1 MSSSQQIK
9 ILLLEDEDFDV
20 ELIAQKLHQDQPG
33 VYDILHVKTKSEYLK
48 QLEAFCPDLILT
60 DYDLNRYD
68 GFRALEDAHAVDET
82 MPVIIVTGTL
92 SEELAA
98 ESIKSGASDY
108 VIKGRLE
115 RLPVAVKNA
124 LERKKERDRRNR
136 AEQML
141 QVLNQAALATVQAVT
156 VEEVFA
162 VAAEE
167 LQGSGFSC
175 VVFLV
180 DEGRQKLIPRHLS
193 YRSKALESAQKLTG
207 LRIEEFSMPI
217 DTTSLFARVVRDR
230 ETVFVESLQEA
241 IKNLLPKQI
250 GPLAGKLVDI
260 LGVYRSIDAPLI
272 VEDEVLGVLSVQS
285 DDLSETDKPA
295 VTAFANQIAAAW
307 RKALLYEQA
316 KREVAER
323 RRAEEETRR
332 RVQQLSF
339 INEMGQSVV
348 SSLDV
353 GQALVDVVDSIPDLI
368 ESEGVSVLLLEE
380 DQLVFKAASGEF
392 GRKLVDT
399 AMPADAGIAGKVLQ
413 HGEPLLVG
421 NGNVQE
427 QIYRDIDATTG
438 FMTESLVAVP
448 ILLAGETIGVIEAVH
463 SVPDVFDRGNLDVLE
478 TAAAWVAIAIGNAR
492 QHAAL
497 QRRLQESEAF
507 ASISMAL
514 NKTLDLDQILQLIVD
529 SADDIIP
536 SVQRAVIHILSEEN
550 GQMLVPTAVAGPVR
564 KTNSKFSMHPGKGVA
579 GQVIASGETI
589 NVPDIEQDPHFIPAK
604 TDNPIRSLLVAP
616 IQREDRRLGTISLIS
631 PTKHAFSSDDEQ
643 LLTLLGVEAALAIEN
658 AQLLKSERRRR
669 QEAETLRRVTNTLT
683 STLNLEDVLN
693 AILEELAGVLSHD
706 GATIFLWEQ
715 ENLRAVACRD
725 LPHPELVLNH
735 TFPADSPLFVELV
748 ASKKPI
754 LLADAQADP
763 RFEAWAE
770 TTYVRSW
777 MAIPLISHQQV
788 IGVITIDHR
797 AVGAYT
803 SADEEMAQAFANQ
816 AATAIENARLFT
828 AMQRR
833 LHEINTLYFIS
844 NQIVVSPEIDVD
856 DILKSVV
863 DMLKINFGYYHV
875 HCYIFDAQG
884 DNLMMQQGSGAVG
897 QELKAKGHQLEPG
910 EGIVGYVA
918 TLGETYMT
926 NSVDDTVF
934 YRANPLLPE
943 TKAELATPLR
953 VRDETLG
960 VLDVQHRAP
969 DTFDENDLRFIS
981 AIADQLAVVL
991 DKAMMYAALQDAL
1004 ASEQAARTQLVQTE
1018 TLTAMGRL
1026 VASVAHELNNP
1037 LQAIRSA
1044 LYLIQ
1049 TEGTLSGQSADDLQV
1064 AIDETKRMAGLIG
1077 RLRET
1082 SRPVEDTEFQPEHLN
1097 TIVHEVEKLI
1107 ATHLR
1112 HNNIA
1117 LVFNTEANLPPVPVI
1132 RDRIKQV
1139 ILNLCINAIESMPS
1153 GGTITIATQLLAEA
1167 GHVKLSVS
1175 DTGTGIEPDTLP
1187 RLFEPFF
1194 TTKEQG
1200 TGLGLYISYDIAQH
1214 HQGKLEVT
1222 SELGAG
1228 TTFELLLPLER
1239 DGSES

>member
-1 MSSSQQIK
+1 MTDPQKIK
-9 ILLLEDEDFDV
+9 ILLLEDAGLDAD
-20 ELIAQKLHQDQPG
+20 LIIEKLNQDEPG
-33 VYDILHVKTKSEYLK
+33 VYDTLHVRTKSEFLD
-48 QLEAFCPDLILT
+48 QLEAFQPDVILS
-60 DYDLNRYD
+60 DYDLHRYD
-68 GFRALEDAHAVDET
+68 GFQALDDAQSVDEGI
-82 MPVIIVTGTL
+82 PFIIVTGTL

-98 ESIKSGASDY
+98 DSIKSGASDY
-108 VIKGRLE
+108 VIKDRLE

-124 LERKKERDRRNR
+124 LERKEERDRRNR

-167 LQGSGFSC
+167 LRGSGFSS
-175 VVFLV
+175 VVFIV
-180 DEGRQKLIPRHLS
+180 DENRQNLTPRHLS

-217 DTTSLFARVVRDR
+217 DTTSLFARVIRDR
-230 ETVFVESLQEA
+230 ETVFVANLKEA
-241 IKNLLPKQI
+241 IEDFFPKRLR
-250 GPLAGKLVDI
+250 PFAGKLVDI
-260 LGVYRSIDAPLI
+260 FGVYRSIDAPLI
-272 VEDEVLGVLSVQS
+272 VEDEVLGVLSVQA
-285 DDLSETDKPA
+285 DDLREADRPA
-295 VTAFANQIAAAW
+295 VTAFAHQIAAAW

-339 INEMGQSVV
+339 INEMGQRVV

-353 GQALVDVVDSIPDLI
+353 ARALADVVDSIPNLI
-368 ESEGVSVLLLEE
+368 EAEGVSVLLLEG
-380 DQLVFKAASGEF
+380 DRLVFKAASGEH
-392 GRKLVDT
+392 GDELVGT
-399 AMPADAGIAGKVLQ
+399 SMPADIGVAGKVLQ
-413 HGEPLLVG
+413 CGDSLLVG
-421 NGNVQE
+421 NGDGQG
-427 QIYRDIDATTG
+427 QIYRDVDAATG
-438 FMTESLVAVP
+438 FVTESLVAVP
-448 ILLAGETIGVIEAVH
+448 ILLGGETIGVIEAVH
-463 SVPDVFDRGNLDVLE
+463 STPDAFDRGNLDVLE
-478 TAAAWVAIAIGNAR
+478 TAATWVAIAIGNAR
-492 QHAAL
+492 QHAAI

-514 NKTLDLDQILQLIVD
+514 NKTMDLNKILQLIVD
-529 SADDIIP
+529 SADEIIP
-536 SVQRAVIHILSEEN
+536 NVQRAVIHILSEEN
-550 GQMLVPTAVAGPVR
+550 GHMLVPTAVAGPVQ
-564 KTNSKFSMHPGKGVA
+564 KTSPKFSMHPGEGVA

-589 NVPDIEQDPHFIPAK
+589 NVRDTEQDPNFIPAK

-616 IQREDRRLGTISLIS
+616 IQREDHRLGTISLIS
-631 PTKHAFSSDDEQ
+631 LTQNAFSSDDEQ

-658 AQLLKSERRRR
+658 AQLLELERRRR
-669 QEAETLRRVTNTLT
+669 REAETLRRITNTLT
-683 STLNLEDVLN
+683 STLNLDDVLDT
-693 AILEELAGVLSHD
+693 ILEELANVLSHD
-706 GATIFLWEQ
+706 GASILLWER
-715 ENLRAVACRD
+715 EHLRAVACRD

-735 TFPADSPLFVELV
+735 TFPADSSLFVELV
-748 ASKKPI
+748 ATKKPI

-777 MAIPLISHQQV
+777 MGVPLISHQQV
-788 IGVITIDHR
+788 IGYIALDHR
-797 AVGAYT
+797 SVGAYT
-803 SADEEMAQAFANQ
+803 PADTDMAQAFANQ

-844 NQIVVSPEIDVD
+844 NQIVVSPEVDVD

-863 DMLKINFGYYHV
+863 NMLQKNFGYYHV
-875 HCYIFDAQG
+875 HCYLFDTES
-884 DNLMMQQGSGAVG
+884 DSLIMQQGSGSIG
-897 QELKAKGHQLEPG
+897 RELKERGHHLEPG

-943 TKAELATPLR
+943 TEAELAAPLR
-953 VRDETLG
+953 VREETLG
-960 VLDVQHRAP
+960 VLDVQHQAP
-969 DTFDENDLRFIS
+969 DSFDEEDLRFIS

-991 DKAMMYAALQDAL
+991 DKAMIYTELQNAL
-1004 ASEQAARTQLVQTE
+1004 AKEQAARTQLVQTE

-1049 TEGTLSGQSADDLQV
+1049 TEDELSGQSARDLQV

-1082 SRPVEDTEFQPEHLN
+1082 SRPVEDTEFERDHLN
-1097 TIVHEVEKLI
+1097 TLVHEVEKLI

-1112 HNNIA
+1112 HNEID
-1117 LVFNTEANLPPVPVI
+1117 LVFNTEANLPPLPVI

-1153 GGTITIATQLLAEA
+1153 GGTITIATAYLEEE
-1167 GHVKLSVS
+1167 GMVKLSVS
-1175 DTGTGIEPDTLP
+1175 DTGPGIEPDVLP

-1214 HQGKLEVT
+1214 HQGQLDVHSEVG
-1222 SELGAG
+1222 SG

-1239 DGSES
+1239 S